1 VASDTSDGGGQA
13 AAKGMRV
20 LRFLFGLVLLGGL
33 AGVGFVALTL
43 WYFNRDLPDYTQ
55 LGDYQPPVVTRVQ
68 AGDGRLVAEYATEK
82 RVFVPVKAMPPLV
95 IKAFLAAED
104 KNFYSHPGV
113 DFEAML
119 RAGLMDVVRHF
130 AGRRPVGA
138 STITQQVAKNFLVG
152 NELSLQRKIREALL
166 ALKMEKVLSKD
177 RILELYLNEIYL
189 GGGNYGVAAAAL
201 NYFNKS
207 LDDLSLGE
215 MAFLAAL
222 PKAPNNYNP
231 ARNQEAAKARR
242 DWVLDRMVEAG
253 FITADEARKAQ
264 EPPVELHKRDE
275 TELVKADYFAEE
287 VRRELVARYGD
298 KDLYQAGLSVRTS
311 LDPKLQGFA
320 DQALRQGLISYD
332 RRHGYRGA
340 LGHIDIRGE
349 WWTKLASL
357 ALPPGADEVGW
368 RLAVVLGTDADG
380 ASIEFADQSTGRIPF
395 DELKWA
401 KKPLDEAKVG
411 PPPRNAGDVAAAGDM
426 ILVEPLKVEP
436 PKDNKAKAQPVAAG
450 SAAPLPAAPKEP
462 LFGLRQIPAVS
473 GAIVAIDPHTGR
485 VLAMTGGFS
494 YEMSQFNRAI
504 QAKRQ
509 TGSAIKPFIYMA
521 SFDRGYTPSTVVLDA
536 PITIDLGPDQPPW
549 TPKNFDNK
557 VFGPTTIRVGLEQSH
572 DLMTVRLGQAIG
584 LDAVGGTVEKF
595 GIMDHMPREYSMLLG
610 AGETTVLKLTTAYA
624 MIVNGG
630 KRITPSFIDRVQ
642 DRNGATI
649 YRVDQRP
656 CEGCTNVAWA
666 NQDPPG
672 LPDPRE
678 QIEDP
683 TTAYQI
689 VHVLEGVIERGTGRI
704 IASIGKPLAGKTGT
718 SNGPNDTWFVGFSPN
733 LAVGVF
739 VGFDQPVPLGS
750 REQGATVAAPVFKD
764 FMAAALQ
771 DTPGIPFRVP
781 PGIRLAR
788 VNATTGRLAEPGDK
802 NVIFEAFKPGSE
814 PTGDEPG
821 VTVGDAPDWGGGP
834 DAPLPPPGAGDSG
847 DAGGVSALP
856 PGSAAPGA
864 AITPAPRPI
873 PTRTTPAAGTGGLY

>member
-1 VASDTSDGGGQA
+1 
-13 AAKGMRV
+13 MR
-20 LRFLFGLVLLGGL
+20 LFRYLFGLVLIVGL
-33 AGVGFVALTL
+33 AGVGFGALTL
-43 WYFNRDLPDYTQ
+43 WYFNRDLPDYSQ
-55 LGDYQPPVVTRVQ
+55 LGDYQPPVVTRIQ
-68 AGDGRLVAEYATEK
+68 AGDGRLLAEYATEK

-152 NELSLQRKIREALL
+152 NELSIQRKIREALL
-166 ALKMEKVLSKD
+166 ALKMEKALSKD

-207 LDDLSLGE
+207 LDDLSLSE
-215 MAFLAAL
+215 AAFLAAL

-231 ARNQEAAKARR
+231 VRNPEGAKARR
-242 DWVLDRMVEAG
+242 DWVLDRMVEAS
-253 FITADEARKAQ
+253 FIAAEEAKKAQ
-264 EPPVELHKRDE
+264 ELPVTLHKRDE

-298 KDLYQAGLSVRTS
+298 KDLYQAGLSVRSS
-311 LDPKLQGFA
+311 LDPKLQGYA
-320 DQALRQGLISYD
+320 DRALRLALIAYD

-340 LGHIDIRGE
+340 LGRLDIRGE
-349 WWTKLASL
+349 WWTKLAAL
-357 ALPPGADEVGW
+357 GLPPGADEVGW
-368 RLAVVLGTDADG
+368 RLAMVLGTDADG
-380 ASIEFADQSTGRIPF
+380 GTIGFPNQSTGRIPF

-401 KKPLDEAKVG
+401 KKPLEEAKVG
-411 PPPRNAGDVAAAGDM
+411 PAPKNPSEVLSPGDV
-426 ILVEPLKVEP
+426 ILVELLKAEP
-436 PKDNKAKAQPVAAG
+436 AKDNKPKVQPAAG
-450 SAAPLPAAPKEP
+450 TADAAAPAAKDP

-473 GAIVAIDPHTGR
+473 GAIVALDPNTGR

-521 SFDRGYTPSTVVLDA
+521 AFDKGYTPSSVILDA
-536 PITIDLGPDQPPW
+536 PITIDLGPGQEPW

-572 DLMTVRLGQAIG
+572 DLMTVRVGQAVG
-584 LDAVGGTVEKF
+584 LDAVGDAVEKF
-595 GIMDHMPREYSMLLG
+595 GIMEHMPREYSMLLG
-610 AGETTVLKLTTAYA
+610 AGETTVLKLTTAFA
-624 MIVNGG
+624 MIDNGG
-630 KRITPSFIDRVQ
+630 KRITPTFIDRVQ

-649 YRVDQRP
+649 YRADERP
-656 CEGCTNVAWA
+656 CAGCSNVAWQH
-666 NQDPPG
+666 QDPPE
-672 LPDPRE
+672 LADRRE
-678 QIEDP
+678 QVEDP
-683 TTAYQI
+683 TTCYQVLHI
-689 VHVLEGVIERGTGRI
+689 LEGVIERGTGRV
-704 IASIGKPLAGKTGT
+704 IASVGKPLAGKTGT

-739 VGFDQPVPLGS
+739 VGFDQPAPLGG
-750 REQGATVAAPVFKD
+750 REQGATVAAPAFRD

-781 PGIRLAR
+781 PGIRMVR
-788 VNATTGRLAEPGDK
+788 VNATSGRLAEVGDK

-814 PTGDEPG
+814 PTGGEPE
-821 VTVGDAPDWGGGP
+821 VILGDAPQYGGTP
-834 DAPLPPPGAGDSG
+834 DGALVPDSG
-847 DAGGVSALP
+847 DASGVSALP
-856 PGSAAPGA
+856 ASAPPPGA
-864 AITPAPRPI
+864 TITPLPLPVPGAMPRPL
-873 PTRTTPAAGTGGLY
+873 PPRTAPSAGTGGLY

>member
-1 VASDTSDGGGQA
+1 
-13 AAKGMRV
+13 MRFI
-20 LRFLFGLVLLGGL
+20 RFLFGLVVLGGL

-43 WYFNRDLPDYTQ
+43 WYFNRDLPDYSQ
-55 LGDYQPPVVTRVQ
+55 LGDYQPPVVTRIQ
-68 AGDGRLVAEYATEK
+68 AGDGRLLAEYATEK

-113 DFEAML
+113 DFEAMI

-152 NELSLQRKIREALL
+152 NELSIQRKIREALL

-189 GGGNYGVAAAAL
+189 GGGNYGVAVAAL

-207 LDDLSLGE
+207 LDDLSLSE

-231 ARNQEAAKARR
+231 VRNPEGAKTRR

-253 FITADEARKAQ
+253 FITADEAKKAQ
-264 EPPVELHKRDE
+264 EQPVTVHKRDE

-287 VRRELVARYGD
+287 VRRELLARYGD
-298 KDLYQAGLSVRTS
+298 KDLYQAGLSVRVS

-320 DQALRQGLISYD
+320 DKALRQALISYD

-340 LGHIDIRGE
+340 LSHLDIRTE
-349 WWTKLASL
+349 WWTKLA
-357 ALPPGADEVGW
+357 ALGVPPGADEVGW
-368 RLAVVLGTDADG
+368 RLAMVLSTDAEG
-380 ASIEFADQSTGRIPF
+380 AVIGFPDQSTARIPF
-395 DELKWA
+395 SELTWA
-401 KKPLDEAKVG
+401 KKPLEEAKVG
-411 PPPRNAGDVAAAGDM
+411 PPPKNAGDVLSPGDA
-426 ILVEPLKVEP
+426 ILVEPVKAEP
-436 PKDNKAKAQPVAAG
+436 PKDSKLKAQTVAAG
-450 SAAPLPAAPKEP
+450 TAGTAPAVPKEP

-473 GAIVAIDPHTGR
+473 GAIVALDPHTGR

-509 TGSAIKPFIYMA
+509 TGSAIKPFIYMSA
-521 SFDRGYTPSTVVLDA
+521 FDHGYTPSSVILDA
-536 PITIDLGPDQPPW
+536 PITIDLGPGQEPW

-584 LDAVGGTVEKF
+584 LDAVGSTIEKF

-610 AGETTVLKLTTAYA
+610 AGETTVLKLTTAFA

-649 YRVDQRP
+649 FRADQRP

-666 NQDPPG
+666 HQDPPA
-672 LPDPRE
+672 LPDTRE

-683 TTAYQI
+683 TTCYQI
-689 VHVLEGVIERGTGRI
+689 VHVLEGVIERGTGRVV
-704 IASIGKPLAGKTGT
+704 ASVGKPLAGKTGT

-739 VGFDQPVPLGS
+739 VGFDQPVPLGG
-750 REQGATVAAPVFKD
+750 REQGATVAAPAFRD

-781 PGIRLAR
+781 PGIRMVR
-788 VNATTGRLAEPGDK
+788 VNATSGRLAEAGDK

-814 PTGDEPG
+814 PTGDEPE
-821 VTVGDAPDWGGGP
+821 VILGDAPQYGGSPDSPLGP
-834 DAPLPPPGAGDSG
+834 DSG
-847 DAGGVSALP
+847 DAGTGLSALP
-856 PGSAAPGA
+856 PGTAPPGA
-864 AITPAPRPI
+864 TITPTLTPRSM
-873 PTRTTPAAGTGGLY
+873 PTRTAPAAGTGGLY